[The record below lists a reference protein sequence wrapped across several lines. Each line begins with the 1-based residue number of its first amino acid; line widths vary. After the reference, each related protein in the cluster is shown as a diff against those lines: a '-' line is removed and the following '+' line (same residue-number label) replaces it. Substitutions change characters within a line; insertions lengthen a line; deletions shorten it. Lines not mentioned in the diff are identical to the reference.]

1 MHCLP
6 EWYTKRFS
14 SHTHWS
20 TLILLHFSSTWGPL
34 IHIFPWFLQWDKWQ
48 THKFEELINLYNCYW
63 VKKTKEQKKKK
74 ITTKKPWYIPIRR
87 CPKWKS
93 RCHPWQSQ
101 SSWMTF
107 TEETSYRLRAQNLC
121 TMKNLQVCRD
131 NDTRGEWFSW
141 IIFLFH
147 STINNVNTG
156 GDLIYKDKTMTMN
169 YQDCTVY
176 NFYFTYQP
184 SFFLLAD
191 DALSK
196 ESLRVALLITWP
208 FFPLPSSWLFKNQII
223 TEFFLIQTI
232 SDEQFYTVTAVFLW
246 QYHELAIIVQ

>member
-1 MHCLP
+1 M
-6 EWYTKRFS
+6 EIKMS
-14 SHTHWS
+14 SMTESKFLNDPHWGNIIQIED
-20 TLILLHFSSTWGPL
+20 TNFVHYE
-34 IHIFPWFLQWDKWQ
+34 
-48 THKFEELINLYNCYW
+48 KF
-63 VKKTKEQKKKK
+63 T
-74 ITTKKPWYIPIRR
+74 R
-87 CPKWKS
+87 
-93 RCHPWQSQ
+93 
-101 SSWMTF
+101 
-107 TEETSYRLRAQNLC
+107 
-121 TMKNLQVCRD
+121 VCRD

-147 STINNVNTG
+147 STINNVNID

-208 FFPLPSSWLFKNQII
+208 FFPLPSSWLYKNQII

>member
-1 MHCLP
+1 M
-6 EWYTKRFS
+6 E
-14 SHTHWS
+14 
-20 TLILLHFSSTWGPL
+20 
-34 IHIFPWFLQWDKWQ
+34 
-48 THKFEELINLYNCYW
+48 
-63 VKKTKEQKKKK
+63 
-74 ITTKKPWYIPIRR
+74 
-87 CPKWKS
+87 
-93 RCHPWQSQ
+93 
-101 SSWMTF
+101 
-107 TEETSYRLRAQNLC
+107 
-121 TMKNLQVCRD
+121 
-131 NDTRGEWFSW
+131 
-141 IIFLFH
+141 
-147 STINNVNTG
+147 
-156 GDLIYKDKTMTMN
+156 DKTMTMN

-208 FFPLPSSWLFKNQII
+208 FFPLPSSWLYKNQII

>member
-1 MHCLP
+1 
-6 EWYTKRFS
+6 
-14 SHTHWS
+14 
-20 TLILLHFSSTWGPL
+20 
-34 IHIFPWFLQWDKWQ
+34 
-48 THKFEELINLYNCYW
+48 
-63 VKKTKEQKKKK
+63 
-74 ITTKKPWYIPIRR
+74 
-87 CPKWKS
+87 
-93 RCHPWQSQ
+93 
-101 SSWMTF
+101 
-107 TEETSYRLRAQNLC
+107 
-121 TMKNLQVCRD
+121 MKNLQVCRD

-147 STINNVNTG
+147 STINNVNID

-208 FFPLPSSWLFKNQII
+208 FFPLPSSWLYKNQII

>member
-1 MHCLP
+1 
-6 EWYTKRFS
+6 
-14 SHTHWS
+14 
-20 TLILLHFSSTWGPL
+20 
-34 IHIFPWFLQWDKWQ
+34 
-48 THKFEELINLYNCYW
+48 
-63 VKKTKEQKKKK
+63 
-74 ITTKKPWYIPIRR
+74 
-87 CPKWKS
+87 
-93 RCHPWQSQ
+93 
-101 SSWMTF
+101 MTF
-107 TEETSYRLRAQNLC
+107 TEETSYRLRTQILC

-147 STINNVNTG
+147 STINNVNID

-208 FFPLPSSWLFKNQII
+208 FFPLPSSWLYKNQII

-246 QYHELAIIVQ
+246 QYHELAIIVQWLLYRRHFPSKYQSSTV

>member
-1 MHCLP
+1 M
-6 EWYTKRFS
+6 EIKMS
-14 SHTHWS
+14 SMTESKFLNDLHWGNIIQIED
-20 TLILLHFSSTWGPL
+20 TNFVHY
-34 IHIFPWFLQWDKWQ
+34 
-48 THKFEELINLYNCYW
+48 E
-63 VKKTKEQKKKK
+63 
-74 ITTKKPWYIPIRR
+74 
-87 CPKWKS
+87 
-93 RCHPWQSQ
+93 
-101 SSWMTF
+101 
-107 TEETSYRLRAQNLC
+107 
-121 TMKNLQVCRD
+121 NLQVCRD

-208 FFPLPSSWLFKNQII
+208 FFPLPSSWLYKNQII
-223 TEFFLIQTI
+223 TEFFLNSNDLRWTI
-232 SDEQFYTVTAVFLW
+232 LHSYCCVFMTIPWISYNSTVITIPKTFSLKISKFYCLDFPLFICISSDLVKTLFFIKYMYIYPSTERLMVTL
-246 QYHELAIIVQ
+246 QSE

>member
-1 MHCLP
+1 M
-6 EWYTKRFS
+6 EIKMS
-14 SHTHWS
+14 SMTESKFLNDLHWGNIIQIED
-20 TLILLHFSSTWGPL
+20 TNFVHYE
-34 IHIFPWFLQWDKWQ
+34 
-48 THKFEELINLYNCYW
+48 KF
-63 VKKTKEQKKKK
+63 T
-74 ITTKKPWYIPIRR
+74 R
-87 CPKWKS
+87 
-93 RCHPWQSQ
+93 
-101 SSWMTF
+101 
-107 TEETSYRLRAQNLC
+107 
-121 TMKNLQVCRD
+121 VCRD

-147 STINNVNTG
+147 STINNVNID

-208 FFPLPSSWLFKNQII
+208 FFPLPSSWLYKNQII